1 MLSLKNFLVNNI
13 YNDSFVPDIIEDS
26 GTGDVEV
33 SIPIKIGKSE
43 VNVPFYLQ
51 SSLLNSSVVPALKVE
66 YSKFDYIYFFLYSP
80 ENFKPIYIVV

>member
-13 YNDSFVPDIIEDS
+13 YCDSFVPDVIEDS
-26 GTGDVEV
+26 HIGDVEV

-51 SSLLNSSVVPALKVE
+51 SSLLNSSVIPALKIDCSE
-66 YSKFDYIYFFLYSP
+66 FDYI
-80 ENFKPIYIVV
+80 